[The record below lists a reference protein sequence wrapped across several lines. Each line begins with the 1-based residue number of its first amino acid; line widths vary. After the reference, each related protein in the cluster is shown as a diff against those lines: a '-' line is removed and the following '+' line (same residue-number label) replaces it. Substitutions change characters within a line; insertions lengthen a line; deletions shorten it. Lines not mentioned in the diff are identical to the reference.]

1 MKIQIADIAFA
12 SKMDI
17 HKWLL
22 RFSWPVAGENQT
34 STFEFSETQTAE
46 YRHCK
51 LVLANSNIP
60 YRVIP

>member
-1 MKIQIADIAFA
+1 MKIKVADIAFE

-22 RFSWPVAGENQT
+22 RFSWPVASENQT
-34 STFEFSETQTAE
+34 STFEFSETQAAE

-51 LVLANSNIP
+51 TMLASYSIP
-60 YRVIP
+60 FKAMP